1 MSTFIPPTPAAH
13 KSAEQHEEPSEQDS
27 FNHLLF
33 KVLRLTSEQV
43 QDLNDWMKH
52 QGIPNVHEVIAQN
65 FRKPHALEDDLQF
78 IREDKPCHIQSNVMI
93 SLSLMITYI
102 KHLRYSAKT
111 KYFGPFYYI
120 QIDPQDYDEWRTTP
134 PEEEVHFQTPSKLG
148 SPATPRSMATSV
160 ASESYITL
168 SNFKKGIKRD
178 ASAYPIFKNE
188 RYYNTF
194 IRHFKATAK
203 AQGLNSLMDPNFTP
217 GSDEYEQQL
226 FQDQQDFLY
235 SVLISSLKTDFSEAL
250 VKDHE
255 GDAQLIIELLHEH
268 HTGNSQYSRSEI
280 NRITK
285 YLTNIK
291 LDDTWRGTNE
301 SFLMH
306 YNDQLRLL
314 DSLVDS
320 DEKLPDNTRVTFL
333 ESAVESVPD
342 LRRVKITDNVLQA
355 QLDSTRP
362 ITYRSYFD
370 LLKDAAFHLDQ
381 ATKRGSKIRRTNV
394 HFSGPNNED
403 DHQNLTSDDHQVIQQ
418 EDVCNEPPEP
428 LSYSVFQSHFQGSST
443 SSTQKIFLP
452 KPIWEKLSKD
462 QQQMIIDHN
471 RSLPKSGSSSI
482 STPNKSP
489 SPLPHKPT
497 PQQTAKSQQV
507 HTHQSDESTADTT
520 KIETTPSDPL
530 LAMVHQSIHTSNDD
544 ASDITKVLS
553 AKRSRQIQVCKHYI
567 FQHANHTNNQL
578 VDHGANGGLAGS
590 DMRVIY
596 KTHRK
601 INISG
606 IDNHEVNGLDVVTAA
621 TLLNTSLG
629 KVIGIF
635 NEYAHLGKGS
645 SIHSSGQLEWFKTHV
660 DEKSIKVGGTQLI
673 TTLEGYSVPLLI
685 KDGLAYATSL
695 GRPTDQ
701 DMDTYPHV
709 FFTSPD
715 EWDPSVLDHDP
726 PPLDGLDPSQV
737 LDQPFGD
744 PMFDA
749 YGDFNERIIAN
760 LNIHLDAPPE
770 DYGSYIANLHQG
782 SSQEPDWNALRPFFA
797 WTSPSSI
804 QDTFNVTTRHGSAPH
819 TQDYIK
825 KHFKSRNPV
834 FNIPRCSEAVATD
847 TIFSDTPAVDDGST
861 MAQFFCGRDTLVC
874 DAYGIKSTKQFINT
888 LSDNIRKRGAMDTL
902 ISDGGKYEI
911 SKRVTDLLRSLFIQD
926 YQSEPYHQ
934 HQNKAENRFGLA
946 KRYTNTVMNT
956 SGCPAFCW
964 LLCLQ
969 YICVV
974 LNHLASPTLQGICP
988 VQALEGT
995 TPDISFLLHFSFYE
1009 PVYYRIDSSE
1019 PDLNFPSSS
1028 NEKKGYW
1035 VGFADNQGDSLTWRI
1050 LTEDTQ
1056 KIIIRSGVRSALRTT
1071 TNQRLASPSGE
1082 GTTLPF
1088 PIPYSQSQNSLPLD
1102 PLDASTPN
1110 FEHFVKSQT
1119 GEDEDNPI
1127 PMANIDIP
1135 NLLGRSFLLP
1145 PEDNGERHMAKV
1157 IDIDDHGQTLE
1168 DLIFK
1173 LKINKDQ
1180 AEEIMS
1186 YNQLMDYIQ
1195 KGTDAEE
1202 DPDSLFK
1209 FRDIVAHQGP
1219 LESTDPNHKGSKYNV
1234 MVEWESGE
1242 VTYEPLTLI
1251 SKDDP
1256 ITCAVYAKKH
1266 DLLDTTGW
1274 KHLKRYAKTSKRLIR
1289 AVKQSRIRQV
1299 RASVRYQ
1306 HGFQVPKDYNDAMR
1320 LDKENGNTHWQ
1331 DAMDLEL
1338 TQIHEYKVFKDT
1350 GKAKFHN
1357 GKVVT
1362 PDGFQKIRVHFAYA
1376 VKHDG
1381 RFKARLVAD
1390 GHLTKEPVE
1399 SIYSGVVSLRSLRM
1413 VVFLS
1418 QLNNLEIWG
1427 ADVGNAY
1434 LEAYTD
1440 EKLCIMAGPELKE
1453 LQGHLLIMVKAL
1465 YGTRSGGARWHDRL
1479 FDILQEMKFKPSKAD
1494 PDVWMRPEPG
1504 GTCYEYI
1511 AVYVDDLAIAAKDSQ
1526 AFCNELKKKY
1536 NLKLKGVGPLDYHLG
1551 CTYKKDPDG
1560 TLAADPR
1567 RYVNKILESFE
1578 RMFKEKPRKS
1588 RPPLEGGDH
1597 PELDTSELCDEHQTK
1612 QFQTLIGQL
1621 QWLISLGRFDIA
1633 VHVMSLSRF
1642 RAQPRKGHLD
1652 RAKRIIGYLLFL
1664 PDGAIRFRTGEPD
1677 FSSLKDQEYDWTR
1690 TVYSGACEQIPHD
1703 IPKHLGKHVQTTHY
1717 VDANLHHDLATGK
1730 AVTAALHFLNQTPI
1744 DAYTKRQSTV
1754 ETATYGSE
1762 FVAARTA
1769 VDQIIDIRTTLIY
1782 LGVPIRD
1789 KSYMFGDNKSVVT
1802 SSTIPNSTI
1811 SKRHHLA
1818 SYHRVREAIAAK
1830 FISFHWKDGKSN
1842 PADILSK
1849 HWEFATV
1856 WPMLKPILF
1865 WRGETATQLKGSDRI
1880 PSTTPAAEPPR
1891 DAKDSGSA
1899 RSHSTHLETS
1909 SSTDPKR
1916 SPTQSVT
1923 RYQDQISVRCTRW
1936 TLRMPSFTRAPHA
1949 QPSLSNFTRRD
1960 SDFGEPTRSRGTTRL
1975 EQNFPTSP
1983 QNKKTK
1989 LTHRSLYMSLR
2000 TILTPHVN

>member
-1 MSTFIPPTPAAH
+1 MSTFIPPTPAVT

-33 KVLRLTSEQV
+33 KLLRLTSEQV

-52 QGIPNVHEVIAQN
+52 RGIPNVHEIIVQN
-65 FRKPHALEDDLQF
+65 FRNPHELKNDLQF
-78 IREDKPCHIQSNVMI
+78 IRDDQSCYIQSNVMV
-93 SLSLMITYI
+93 SLSLMTIYI
-102 KHLRYSAKT
+102 KHLRYLAKA
-111 KYFGPFYYI
+111 KHFGPFYYI
-120 QIDPQDYDEWRTTP
+120 QIDPQDYDEWRIET
-134 PEEEVHFQTPSKLG
+134 PEEEIHFHTPSKLG

-168 SNFKKGIKRD
+168 TNFKKGIKRD

-203 AQGLNSLMDPNFTP
+203 AQGLSTLMDPNFTP

-226 FQDQQDFLY
+226 FQEQQDFLY

-255 GDAQLIIELLHEH
+255 GDAQLILELLHEH

-314 DSLVDS
+314 DSLVDPE
-320 DEKLPDNTRVTFL
+320 EKLPDNTRVTFL

-362 ITYRSYFD
+362 ITYKSYFD

-381 ATKRGSKIRRTNV
+381 ATKRGNKIRRTNV
-394 HFSGPNNED
+394 HFSGPNDEG
-403 DHQNLTSDDHQVIQQ
+403 DHQNPLSDDLQAIQQ
-418 EDVCNEPPEP
+418 EDVCSEPPEP

-452 KPIWEKLSKD
+452 KHIWEKLSKD

-482 STPNKSP
+482 LTPNKSP

-507 HTHQSDESTADTT
+507 HTHQSDESTADST

-530 LAMVHQSIHTSNDD
+530 LAMVHQSIHTSDD
-544 ASDITKVLS
+544 DPSDITKVLS

-578 VDHGANGGLAGS
+578 VDRGANGGLAGS

-660 DEKSIKVGGTQLI
+660 DDKSIKVGGTQLI
-673 TTLEGYSVPLLI
+673 TTLDGYSVPLLI

-695 GRPTDQ
+695 GRPTDH
-701 DMDTYPHV
+701 DMDSYPHV

-726 PPLDGLDPSQV
+726 PPLDGLDPSQM

-760 LNIHLDAPPE
+760 LNILLDAPPE
-770 DYGSYIANLHQG
+770 DCRSYTANLHQS

-804 QDTFNVTTRHGSAPH
+804 QDTFTVTTRHGIAPH

-834 FNIPRCSEAVATD
+834 FNIPRRSEAVATD

-911 SKRVTDLLRSLFIQD
+911 SKRVTDLLRSLFIKD

-956 SGCPAFCW
+956 SGCPACCW

-969 YICVV
+969 YTCVV

-1009 PVYYRIDSSE
+1009 PIYYRIDSSE

-1056 KIIIRSGVRSALRTT
+1056 KIIIQSGVRSALRTT
-1071 TNQRLASPSGE
+1071 TNQRLASSSGE

-1088 PIPYSQSQNSLPLD
+1088 PIPYPQQSSNSLPLD
-1102 PLDASTPN
+1102 PIDASTSN
-1110 FEHFVKSQT
+1110 FEHFVKSQS
-1119 GEDEDNPI
+1119 GEDEDHPI
-1127 PMANIDIP
+1127 PMNNIDIP
-1135 NLLGRSFLLP
+1135 NLLGRSFLLS
-1145 PEDNGERHMAKV
+1145 PEDNGERYMAKI
-1157 IDIDDHGQTLE
+1157 IDIDDHGQHLE
-1168 DLIFK
+1168 DIKFK
-1173 LKINKDQ
+1173 LKTSKDQ

-1242 VTYEPLTLI
+1242 ITYEPLALI

-1299 RASVRYQ
+1299 RASARYQ
-1306 HGFQVPKDYNDAMR
+1306 HGFQVPRDYNDAMR

-1338 TQIHEYKVFKDT
+1338 TQIHEYKVFRDT

-1362 PDGFQKIRVHFAYA
+1362 PDGFQKIRVHFVYA

-1440 EKLCIMAGPELKE
+1440 EKLCIMAGPEFKE

-1479 FDILQEMKFKPSKAD
+1479 FDILQELKFKPSKAD

-1511 AVYVDDLAIAAKDSQ
+1511 AVYVDDLAIAAKDPQ

-1536 NLKLKGVGPLDYHLG
+1536 NLKLKGVEPLS
-1551 CTYKKDPDG
+1551 TI
-1560 TLAADPR
+1560 LAAHT
-1567 RYVNKILESFE
+1567 
-1578 RMFKEKPRKS
+1578 RK
-1588 RPPLEGGDH
+1588 
-1597 PELDTSELCDEHQTK
+1597 
-1612 QFQTLIGQL
+1612 TL
-1621 QWLISLGRFDIA
+1621 
-1633 VHVMSLSRF
+1633 M
-1642 RAQPRKGHLD
+1642 
-1652 RAKRIIGYLLFL
+1652 
-1664 PDGAIRFRTGEPD
+1664 EP
-1677 FSSLKDQEYDWTR
+1677 
-1690 TVYSGACEQIPHD
+1690 
-1703 IPKHLGKHVQTTHY
+1703 
-1717 VDANLHHDLATGK
+1717 
-1730 AVTAALHFLNQTPI
+1730 
-1744 DAYTKRQSTV
+1744 
-1754 ETATYGSE
+1754 
-1762 FVAARTA
+1762 
-1769 VDQIIDIRTTLIY
+1769 
-1782 LGVPIRD
+1782 
-1789 KSYMFGDNKSVVT
+1789 
-1802 SSTIPNSTI
+1802 
-1811 SKRHHLA
+1811 
-1818 SYHRVREAIAAK
+1818 
-1830 FISFHWKDGKSN
+1830 
-1842 PADILSK
+1842 
-1849 HWEFATV
+1849 
-1856 WPMLKPILF
+1856 
-1865 WRGETATQLKGSDRI
+1865 
-1880 PSTTPAAEPPR
+1880 
-1891 DAKDSGSA
+1891 
-1899 RSHSTHLETS
+1899 
-1909 SSTDPKR
+1909 
-1916 SPTQSVT
+1916 
-1923 RYQDQISVRCTRW
+1923 
-1936 TLRMPSFTRAPHA
+1936 
-1949 QPSLSNFTRRD
+1949 
-1960 SDFGEPTRSRGTTRL
+1960 
-1975 EQNFPTSP
+1975 
-1983 QNKKTK
+1983 
-1989 LTHRSLYMSLR
+1989 
-2000 TILTPHVN
+2000 

>member
-1 MSTFIPPTPAAH
+1 
-13 KSAEQHEEPSEQDS
+13 
-27 FNHLLF
+27 
-33 KVLRLTSEQV
+33 
-43 QDLNDWMKH
+43 
-52 QGIPNVHEVIAQN
+52 
-65 FRKPHALEDDLQF
+65 
-78 IREDKPCHIQSNVMI
+78 
-93 SLSLMITYI
+93 
-102 KHLRYSAKT
+102 
-111 KYFGPFYYI
+111 
-120 QIDPQDYDEWRTTP
+120 
-134 PEEEVHFQTPSKLG
+134 
-148 SPATPRSMATSV
+148 
-160 ASESYITL
+160 
-168 SNFKKGIKRD
+168 
-178 ASAYPIFKNE
+178 
-188 RYYNTF
+188 
-194 IRHFKATAK
+194 
-203 AQGLNSLMDPNFTP
+203 
-217 GSDEYEQQL
+217 
-226 FQDQQDFLY
+226 
-235 SVLISSLKTDFSEAL
+235 
-250 VKDHE
+250 
-255 GDAQLIIELLHEH
+255 
-268 HTGNSQYSRSEI
+268 
-280 NRITK
+280 
-285 YLTNIK
+285 
-291 LDDTWRGTNE
+291 
-301 SFLMH
+301 MH
-306 YNDQLRLL
+306 YNDQLHLL

-381 ATKRGSKIRRTNV
+381 ATKRGSKIRHTNV

-403 DHQNLTSDDHQVIQQ
+403 DHQNLLSDDHQVIQQ
-418 EDVCNEPPEP
+418 EDVCSEPPEP

-530 LAMVHQSIHTSNDD
+530 LAMVHQSIHTSDDD

-578 VDHGANGGLAGS
+578 VDRGANGGLAGS

-645 SIHSSGQLEWFKTHV
+645 SIHSSGQLEWLKTHV

-673 TTLEGYSVPLLI
+673 TTLDGYSVPLLI

-701 DMDTYPHV
+701 DTDTYPHV
-709 FFTSPD
+709 FITSPD

-726 PPLDGLDPSQV
+726 PPLDGLDPSQM

-760 LNIHLDAPPE
+760 LNILLDAPPE

-782 SSQEPDWNALRPFFA
+782 S
-797 WTSPSSI
+797 
-804 QDTFNVTTRHGSAPH
+804 
-819 TQDYIK
+819 Y
-825 KHFKSRNPV
+825 
-834 FNIPRCSEAVATD
+834 
-847 TIFSDTPAVDDGST
+847 
-861 MAQFFCGRDTLVC
+861 
-874 DAYGIKSTKQFINT
+874 
-888 LSDNIRKRGAMDTL
+888 
-902 ISDGGKYEI
+902 
-911 SKRVTDLLRSLFIQD
+911 
-926 YQSEPYHQ
+926 
-934 HQNKAENRFGLA
+934 
-946 KRYTNTVMNT
+946 
-956 SGCPAFCW
+956 
-964 LLCLQ
+964 
-969 YICVV
+969 
-974 LNHLASPTLQGICP
+974 
-988 VQALEGT
+988 
-995 TPDISFLLHFSFYE
+995 
-1009 PVYYRIDSSE
+1009 
-1019 PDLNFPSSS
+1019 
-1028 NEKKGYW
+1028 
-1035 VGFADNQGDSLTWRI
+1035 
-1050 LTEDTQ
+1050 
-1056 KIIIRSGVRSALRTT
+1056 
-1071 TNQRLASPSGE
+1071 
-1082 GTTLPF
+1082 
-1088 PIPYSQSQNSLPLD
+1088 
-1102 PLDASTPN
+1102 
-1110 FEHFVKSQT
+1110 
-1119 GEDEDNPI
+1119 
-1127 PMANIDIP
+1127 
-1135 NLLGRSFLLP
+1135 
-1145 PEDNGERHMAKV
+1145 
-1157 IDIDDHGQTLE
+1157 
-1168 DLIFK
+1168 
-1173 LKINKDQ
+1173 
-1180 AEEIMS
+1180 
-1186 YNQLMDYIQ
+1186 
-1195 KGTDAEE
+1195 
-1202 DPDSLFK
+1202 
-1209 FRDIVAHQGP
+1209 
-1219 LESTDPNHKGSKYNV
+1219 
-1234 MVEWESGE
+1234 
-1242 VTYEPLTLI
+1242 
-1251 SKDDP
+1251 
-1256 ITCAVYAKKH
+1256 
-1266 DLLDTTGW
+1266 
-1274 KHLKRYAKTSKRLIR
+1274 
-1289 AVKQSRIRQV
+1289 
-1299 RASVRYQ
+1299 
-1306 HGFQVPKDYNDAMR
+1306 
-1320 LDKENGNTHWQ
+1320 
-1331 DAMDLEL
+1331 AMDLEL

-1362 PDGFQKIRVHFAYA
+1362 PDGFQKIRVHFVYA

-1440 EKLCIMAGPELKE
+1440 EKLYIMAGPEFKE

-1479 FDILQEMKFKPSKAD
+1479 FDILQELKFKPSKAD

-1511 AVYVDDLAIAAKDSQ
+1511 AVYVDDLAIAAKDPQ

-1536 NLKLKGVGPLDYHLG
+1536 NLKLKGVGPLEYHLG

-1567 RYVNKILESFE
+1567 RYVNKILESYE

-1652 RAKRIIGYLLFL
+1652 RAKRIVGYLLFL
-1664 PDGAIRFRTGEPD
+1664 PDGAIRFRIGEPD

-1703 IPKHLGKHVQTTHY
+1703 IPKPLGKHVQTTHY

-1769 VDQIIDIRTTLIY
+1769 VDQIIDIHTTLRY

-1802 SSTIPNSTI
+1802 SSTITNSTI

-1880 PSTTPAAEPPR
+1880 SSTTPGAEPPR

-1909 SSTDPKR
+1909 SSDRP
-1916 SPTQSVT
+1916 
-1923 RYQDQISVRCTRW
+1923 
-1936 TLRMPSFTRAPHA
+1936 
-1949 QPSLSNFTRRD
+1949 
-1960 SDFGEPTRSRGTTRL
+1960 
-1975 EQNFPTSP
+1975 
-1983 QNKKTK
+1983 
-1989 LTHRSLYMSLR
+1989 
-2000 TILTPHVN
+2000 

>member
-1 MSTFIPPTPAAH
+1 MSTFIPPTPAAN
-13 KSAEQHEEPSEQDS
+13 KSTEQHGEPSEQDS

-52 QGIPNVHEVIAQN
+52 RGIPNVHEVIAEN

-78 IREDKPCHIQSNVMI
+78 IREDKPCYIQSNVMI

-111 KYFGPFYYI
+111 KYFGSFYYI

-168 SNFKKGIKRD
+168 TNFKKRIKRD

-342 LRRVKITDNVLQA
+342 LRCVKITDNVLQT

-403 DHQNLTSDDHQVIQQ
+403 DHQNLLSDDHQVIQQ
-418 EDVCNEPPEP
+418 EDVCSEPPEP
-428 LSYSVFQSHFQGSST
+428 LSYSMFQSHFQGSST

-530 LAMVHQSIHTSNDD
+530 LAMVHQSIHTSDDD

-578 VDHGANGGLAGS
+578 VDRGANGGLAGS
-590 DMRVIY
+590 GMHVIY
-596 KTHRK
+596 KTHCK

-673 TTLEGYSVPLLI
+673 TTLDGYSVPLLI

-760 LNIHLDAPPE
+760 LNILLDAPPE

-804 QDTFNVTTRHGSAPH
+804 QDTFNVTTRHGTAPH

-834 FNIPRCSEAVATD
+834 FNIPRRSEAVATD

-911 SKRVTDLLRSLFIQD
+911 SKRVTDLLHSLFIQD

-956 SGCPAFCW
+956 SSCPACCW

-969 YICVV
+969 YTCVV

-1082 GTTLPF
+1082 ATTLPF
-1088 PIPYSQSQNSLPLD
+1088 PVPYPKQSSNSLPLD

-1110 FEHFVKSQT
+1110 FEQFVKSQS
-1119 GEDEDNPI
+1119 GEDEDHPI

-1145 PEDNGERHMAKV
+1145 PEDNGERHMAKI
-1157 IDIDDHGQTLE
+1157 IDIDDHEQPLE
-1168 DLIFK
+1168 DIKFK
-1173 LKINKDQ
+1173 LKIKKDQ
-1180 AEEIMS
+1180 TEEIMS

-1209 FRDIVAHQGP
+1209 FRDIIVHQGP

-1299 RASVRYQ
+1299 RASARYQ

-1362 PDGFQKIRVHFAYA
+1362 PDGFQKIRVHFVYA

-1440 EKLCIMAGPELKE
+1440 EKLCIMAGPEFKE

-1479 FDILQEMKFKPSKAD
+1479 FDILQELKFKPSKAD

-1511 AVYVDDLAIAAKDSQ
+1511 AVYVDDLAIAAKDPQ

-1536 NLKLKGVGPLDYHLG
+1536 NLKLKGVGPLEYHLG
-1551 CTYKKDPDG
+1551 CTYKKNPDG

-1567 RYVNKILESFE
+1567 RYVNKILESYE

-1621 QWLISLGRFDIA
+1621 QWLISLGCFDIA

-1652 RAKRIIGYLLFL
+1652 RAKRIVGYLLFL
-1664 PDGAIRFRTGEPD
+1664 PEGAIRFRIGEPD

-1703 IPKHLGKHVQTTHY
+1703 IPKPLGKHVQTTHY

-1730 AVTAALHFLNQTPI
+1730 LSLQPC
-1744 DAYTKRQSTV
+1744 
-1754 ETATYGSE
+1754 
-1762 FVAARTA
+1762 
-1769 VDQIIDIRTTLIY
+1769 
-1782 LGVPIRD
+1782 
-1789 KSYMFGDNKSVVT
+1789 T
-1802 SSTIPNSTI
+1802 S
-1811 SKRHHLA
+1811 
-1818 SYHRVREAIAAK
+1818 
-1830 FISFHWKDGKSN
+1830 
-1842 PADILSK
+1842 
-1849 HWEFATV
+1849 
-1856 WPMLKPILF
+1856 
-1865 WRGETATQLKGSDRI
+1865 
-1880 PSTTPAAEPPR
+1880 
-1891 DAKDSGSA
+1891 
-1899 RSHSTHLETS
+1899 
-1909 SSTDPKR
+1909 
-1916 SPTQSVT
+1916 
-1923 RYQDQISVRCTRW
+1923 
-1936 TLRMPSFTRAPHA
+1936 
-1949 QPSLSNFTRRD
+1949 
-1960 SDFGEPTRSRGTTRL
+1960 
-1975 EQNFPTSP
+1975 
-1983 QNKKTK
+1983 
-1989 LTHRSLYMSLR
+1989 
-2000 TILTPHVN
+2000 